1 MGSRSADRGP
11 ARRLPSFLRR
21 LRHRRDGS
29 ALVSPRSARR
39 AARSGYPVVPGRPGL
54 SRGSGAAAGAGAPDR
69 GAHVPLR
76 VGAPAAVQASE
87 ARGLT
92 GGLPRAARSA
102 PPARAPAALRVR
114 LGRTAHRSPP
124 VRVPQLCRGMTPRP
138 FTGLRVLLVAAFNR
152 RYHRSA
158 LSLAS
163 ALKSLGCEVQRC
175 EERWR
180 GVNRILRRPLAGRLA
195 ARLRR
200 APVDVVLVFKVARL
214 APQDVRDIK
223 ACFRA
228 RWANWFPDDPHLLET
243 SLRLGPAYD
252 CFFTHD
258 SSSLERHRAAGARA
272 HYLAFGCDPEYLRP
286 LPASPR
292 WATAL
297 AFVGSRDPAR
307 EEALSGLGDLGL
319 TIWGPGWPR
328 GPVYGEDFVRV
339 LSSAVVGLNMHQQ
352 FGERGDPARYGTGA
366 NMRVFELAAVGTP
379 QLSDAKAD
387 IARHFAPDREILLYH
402 NVAELKERARAL
414 LADEPWRR
422 GLAAAA
428 RERALR
434 EHTWRHRLEELL
446 TVTLR

>member
-1 MGSRSADRGP
+1 
-11 ARRLPSFLRR
+11 
-21 LRHRRDGS
+21 
-29 ALVSPRSARR
+29 
-39 AARSGYPVVPGRPGL
+39 
-54 SRGSGAAAGAGAPDR
+54 
-69 GAHVPLR
+69 
-76 VGAPAAVQASE
+76 
-87 ARGLT
+87 
-92 GGLPRAARSA
+92 
-102 PPARAPAALRVR
+102 
-114 LGRTAHRSPP
+114 
-124 VRVPQLCRGMTPRP
+124 MTPRP

-272 HYLAFGCDPEYLRP
+272 HYLAFGCDPDYLRP
-286 LPASPR
+286 LPPEAR
-292 WATAL
+292 WTTPL
-297 AFVGSRDPAR
+297 VFVGSRDAVR
-307 EEALSGLGDLGL
+307 EPTLGALADFGLVA
-319 TIWGPGWPR
+319 WGPGWPR
-328 GPVYGEDFVRV
+328 GPLYGKDFVKA
-339 LSSAVVGLNMHQQ
+339 LSGATLGVNVHQQ
-352 FGERGDPARYGTGA
+352 FGEGGDPARYGTGA
-366 NMRVFELAAVGTP
+366 NMRVFELACVGTA
-379 QLSDAKAD
+379 QLSDGKSD
-387 IARHFAPDREILLYH
+387 IARHLRPDREIVLYTSA
-402 NVAELKERARAL
+402 AELRDRAR
-414 LADEPWRR
+414 EI
-422 GLAAAA
+422 G
-428 RERALR
+428 RA
-434 EHTWRHRLEELL
+434 H
-446 TVTLR
+446 V